1 MNERKKKPYEQ
12 NKRTKSFG
20 RKKKKKASL
29 QKKSKK
35 DKKKW
40 SKTQTSVLLVSFLF
54 SQKNKKGTTGHK
66 KNSEIHKKRKRAT
79 GQKKMK
85 FINK

>member
-20 RKKKKKASL
+20 RKKNKKNATL

-35 DKKKW
+35 DKKKMEQNTDKCVA
-40 SKTQTSVLLVSFLF
+40 S
-54 SQKNKKGTTGHK
+54 
-66 KNSEIHKKRKRAT
+66 
-79 GQKKMK
+79 
-85 FINK
+85 